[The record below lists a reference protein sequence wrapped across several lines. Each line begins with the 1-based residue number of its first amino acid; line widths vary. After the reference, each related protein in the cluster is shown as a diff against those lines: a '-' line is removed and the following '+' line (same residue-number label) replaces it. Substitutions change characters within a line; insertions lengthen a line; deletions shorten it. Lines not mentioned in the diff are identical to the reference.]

1 MPSCVVKSC
10 RNNSMDV
17 RKDTGV
23 TFHKFPKDVS
33 WKHKW
38 IKIVRECRSQEL
50 WVPSKFSV
58 VCSVHFAEGD
68 IYTTQGG
75 NRRITKN
82 AVPKLKLYDK
92 IPKKKNYDYHP
103 TVETVSVSVQTAYVG
118 PGDDGTGDNEMIT
131 GDRVEATDDRI
142 ENVIIKVE
150 PTEMIEETAE
160 MDTQTGQI
168 HDVIV
173 KVEPKE
179 PLVAPS
185 CIEISIDPLAPK
197 QEPDDDMGLLDD
209 SSNYKQEIK
218 RKNDQLK
225 LCRTK
230 IKILHQKV
238 HRYQRRNLKLKNILK
253 EIRQKKL
260 IDKDVFR
267 QLTACLVK
275 NDEQENNDD

>member
-10 RNNSMDV
+10 KNNSMDV

-23 TFHKFPKDVS
+23 TFHKFPKDMS

-38 IKIVRECRSQEL
+38 TKVVRECRSQES

-68 IYTTQGG
+68 IYITQGG

-92 IPKKKNYDYHP
+92 IPKKKKGEYIP
-103 TVETVSVSVQTAYVG
+103 PVETVSVSVQTAYIG
-118 PGDDGTGDNEMIT
+118 PGDEETDNNEMIT
-131 GDRVEATDDRI
+131 GDRVESTGDRI

-150 PTEMIEETAE
+150 PADITEETAE
-160 MDTQTGQI
+160 IETQTGQVNDI
-168 HDVIV
+168 IV

-179 PLVAPS
+179 PLAAPAS
-185 CIEISIDPLAPK
+185 IEISIDPLASQQDP
-197 QEPDDDMGLLDD
+197 EGDTGLLCD

-218 RKNDQLK
+218 RKNDQLT

-253 EIRQKKL
+253 EIKQKKL

-275 NDEQENNDD
+275 NDENNDD